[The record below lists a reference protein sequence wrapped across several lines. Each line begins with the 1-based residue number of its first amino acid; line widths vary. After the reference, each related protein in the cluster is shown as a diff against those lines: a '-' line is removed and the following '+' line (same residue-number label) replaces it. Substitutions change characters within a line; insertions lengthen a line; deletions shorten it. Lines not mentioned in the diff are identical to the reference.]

1 MAMTQGNFTGV
12 LVPALTPFKADL
24 SADRERYLAHLQWL
38 LRQGADGLAIF
49 GTTSEANSMSTE
61 EKIDLLDF
69 VIEGGIAPAKLM
81 PGTGCCAL
89 TDSVRLTV
97 HAAKRKCGGVLMLPP
112 FYYKGVGDDGLFRN
126 FSEVIQRV
134 GDANLKVYLY
144 HIPPQSATPITL
156 NLIGQLV
163 KAYPKTVVGLKD
175 SSGDWSNTAAVLK
188 AFPAF
193 DVFPGSELFLLQG
206 LRAGGQGCI
215 TATGNIDPAGIRKVF
230 EAWRTPGADELQAGI
245 DRVRKTVQ
253 GYPMIPSLKRMIAY
267 FHDDPE
273 WVHVRPPLVDLADD
287 KWAALRAQLE
297 AIGFRVAPR

>member
-1 MAMTQGNFTGV
+1 MTQGNFTGV

-24 SADRERYLAHLQWL
+24 SPDRERYLAHLQWL

-49 GTTSEANSMSTE
+49 GTTSEANSMSVE

-69 VIEGGIAPAKLM
+69 VIEGGIAPSKLM

-89 TDSVRLTV
+89 TDSVRLTA
-97 HAAKRKCGGVLMLPP
+97 HAARRKCGGVLMLPP

-126 FSEVIQRV
+126 FSEVVQRV
-134 GDANLKVYLY
+134 GDASLKVYLY

-156 NLIGQLV
+156 NLIAQLV
-163 KAYPKTVVGLKD
+163 KAYPKTVIGLKD

-188 AFPAF
+188 AFPDF

-215 TATGNIDPAGIRKVF
+215 TATGNINPAGIRKVY
-230 EAWRTPGADELQAGI
+230 EGWQTPAADELQAGI
-245 DRVRKTVQ
+245 DRVRKTLQ
-253 GYPMIPSLKRMIAY
+253 AYPMMPSLKRMIAY
-267 FHDDPE
+267 FHADPE
-273 WVHVRPPLVDLADD
+273 WVHVRPPLVNLADE
-287 KWAALRAQLE
+287 KWASLLAQLE
-297 AIGFRVAPR
+297 TIGFRVAPR